1 VGNIRD
7 VTNEEHQ
14 MSQQKPYEKEWLDNG
29 ILSYRFNS
37 IGSETAQEW
46 YTDMMLTYEAQP
58 PDGKVRILI
67 DLRAPANMLSA
78 EAMMRARQ
86 LSSKFPD
93 VVGRIAI
100 LIDPNENF
108 KNLAMFLDRGLQDN
122 LRARKL
128 FDDEAAAKAWLL
140 EV

>member
-1 VGNIRD
+1 
-7 VTNEEHQ
+7 

>member
-1 VGNIRD
+1 
-7 VTNEEHQ
+7 
-14 MSQQKPYEKEWLDNG
+14 MSQQKPYEKEWLDNS